1 MGLPGAIPHRRKHYA
16 GGVSAALNSV
26 PKCHRHPSVPRHPSL
41 HNGKQCTVMPML
53 PRRSVYVHCRAPV
66 LPRCILAY
74 DVQHDHDR
82 CTKDKAPSAMSSF
95 DRGRLSNCVLDI
107 FGDIFAIPFLCTIVP
122 PSILRCIGGVTT
134 AGRPNRACPQP
145 MLTRYRRRW
154 EARARRRNDLR
165 GGSSARL
172 LHRRPDG

>member
-1 MGLPGAIPHRRKHYA
+1 
-16 GGVSAALNSV
+16 
-26 PKCHRHPSVPRHPSL
+26 
-41 HNGKQCTVMPML
+41 ML
-53 PRRSVYVHCRAPV
+53 LRRSVYVRCRAPV

-74 DVQHDHDR
+74 DVQHDRDR
-82 CTKDKAPSAMSSF
+82 CTTKDKAPSAMSSF
-95 DRGRLSNCVLDI
+95 GRGTLSNCVLDI

-122 PSILRCIGGVTT
+122 PSILRCIGITT

-154 EARARRRNDLR
+154 EARARRRNDLQ

-172 LHRRPDG
+172 LHRRPMDGPLIHFIVSDLLLAIAVRYACVTESPPSYPYLRP